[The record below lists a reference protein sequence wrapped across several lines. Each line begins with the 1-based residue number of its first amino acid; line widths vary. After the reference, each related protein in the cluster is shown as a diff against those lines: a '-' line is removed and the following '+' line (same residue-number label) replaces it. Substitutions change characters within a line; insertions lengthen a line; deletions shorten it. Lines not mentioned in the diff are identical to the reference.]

1 MAAMDPS
8 DCILFSGDARLAD
21 YGSLLVF
28 RHWLRCQ
35 LQQMAG
41 LDDTA
46 LYPFRGEAV
55 RWDVS
60 SHDDRRPEPDAQP
73 GLAGPQEES
82 YGRLFF

>member
-1 MAAMDPS
+1 MDPS

-35 LQQMAG
+35 LQEMAG
-41 LDDTA
+41 LDEA
-46 LYPFRGEAV
+46 SLYPFRNAESAYE
-55 RWDVS
+55 S
-60 SHDDRRPEPDAQP
+60 P
-73 GLAGPQEES
+73 GRSVGVPPAEER